1 MISGFAAHRWF
12 NRPFARTLLFATIVL
27 ASHVLLDT
35 LTDGGLGAAL
45 FWPFD
50 LTRYFAS
57 WRPILVAPIGLDLF
71 SPYGAMVMASEAI
84 LFLPLFV
91 YALAPAGLR
100 RRRAVLSGLF
110 GVWLV
115 AAWLVASGD
124 SVRDAVISRATGAKT
139 IFAIGYTDAAFGNI
153 AIGMSGAEVRQRLGA
168 PLGEGWLYQAASE
181 HACALV
187 RFAGGTVVEAREPG
201 ACRGL
206 GIDAGAS
213 AADVAARLGTAS
225 DECWEYS
232 ASGKPAG
239 TRAAF
244 RLRLV
249 CFTNAR
255 VVMVARRWE
264 GLLF

>member
-1 MISGFAAHRWF
+1 M
-12 NRPFARTLLFATIVL
+12 
-27 ASHVLLDT
+27 
-35 LTDGGLGAAL
+35 
-45 FWPFD
+45 
-50 LTRYFAS
+50 
-57 WRPILVAPIGLDLF
+57 
-71 SPYGAMVMASEAI
+71 
-84 LFLPLFV
+84 
-91 YALAPAGLR
+91 
-100 RRRAVLSGLF
+100 
-110 GVWLV
+110 WLV

-124 SVRDAVISRATGAKT
+124 SVRDAAISRAIERRRFSRSATLT
-139 IFAIGYTDAAFGNI
+139 RR
-153 AIGMSGAEVRQRLGA
+153 SGTSRWHVRAEGSAGA

-255 VVMVARRWE
+255 VVMVAKRWD